1 MKHLKFLLIITIA
14 VLVGACEEKE
24 PTDNPVTVEDGTYIG
39 TLTVDQNDG
48 TFYTQDN
55 VSIVLEVEESSATIK
70 MMQVSFS
77 PKMFMKIDMT
87 IPDITTTISS
97 EGLSLS
103 GDSIVPL
110 AMGGEFTAY
119 TIKGL
124 TGEITPQTISFEMMC
139 GAYPLTFSGTI
150 VGE

>member
-1 MKHLKFLLIITIA
+1 MKHLKFLLIITIT

-39 TLTVDQNDG
+39 TLNVDQNDG
-48 TFYTQDN
+48 TFHTQDN

-70 MMQVSFS
+70 MMQVSFAS
-77 PKMFMKIDMT
+77 GMPVKLDMT
-87 IPDITTTISS
+87 IPDITTVAIS

-110 AMGGEFTAY
+110 AMGGEFPVY
-119 TIKGL
+119 TIKEL
-124 TGEITPQTISFEMMC
+124 TGEVTPETIYLNMMC
-139 GAYPLTFSGTI
+139 GVYPLTFSGI
-150 VGE
+150 VLGE